1 MTTPGV
7 EPGLSRPQRDILT
20 TRRCGLLAAQVGL
33 QLVQKHAETPSAMRL
48 RNHANSKM
56 ATCLWEGAEATQSS
70 AQLAHCERST
80 SDFCANQQ
88 GNGQCDHQRCNSNIC
103 DCCSLRLFK
112 DIRHFA
118 NSARNC
124 AGEIKRAL
132 LGKCPSYLASAS
144 ACHKVAILTVD
155 CTCTGSLLQ

>member
-88 GNGQCDHQRCNSNIC
+88 GNCQCDHQRCNSNIC

-112 DIRHFA
+112 DKGNF
-118 NSARNC
+118 RNFIEI
-124 AGEIKRAL
+124 AGGQMTWAL
-132 LGKCPSYLASAS
+132 LAKDNFGKEQQC
-144 ACHKVAILTVD
+144 
-155 CTCTGSLLQ
+155 